1 MLTEQAPPGL
11 SDRPC
16 EAAETFTAAMAMATT
31 SVCVVTT
38 DGPAGRFGLTVS
50 AVTSVSA
57 EPPLLL
63 ACVNRKSPAAA
74 AIAGNG
80 HFSVS
85 VLAAENRA
93 FAETFSGRPSSG
105 RPFDFANHSWQQGLA
120 GAPVVGD
127 AAAVFE
133 CDVYET
139 HDAGTHRI
147 FIGRVVAARRGTQ
160 EPLVYASRSYRR
172 SIRLEH

>member
-1 MLTEQAPPGL
+1 MQQITCDISG
-11 SDRPC
+11 RPN
-16 EAAETFTAAMAMATT
+16 EAADKFIAAMGMAAT
-31 SVCVVTT
+31 SVSVVTT
-38 DGPAGRFGLTVS
+38 DGPCGRYGLTVS
-50 AVTSVSA
+50 AVASVSA

-63 ACVNRKSPAAA
+63 VCLNRKNPAAA
-74 AIAGNG
+74 AVAGNG
-80 HFSVS
+80 HFALS
-85 VLAAENRA
+85 VLAVENRS

-105 RPFDFANHSWQQGLA
+105 RPFDFANHQWEQGVA

-133 CDVYET
+133 CDVHET

-147 FIGRVVAARRGTQ
+147 FIGRVVSARRGTL

-172 SIRLEH
+172 SVVLEH